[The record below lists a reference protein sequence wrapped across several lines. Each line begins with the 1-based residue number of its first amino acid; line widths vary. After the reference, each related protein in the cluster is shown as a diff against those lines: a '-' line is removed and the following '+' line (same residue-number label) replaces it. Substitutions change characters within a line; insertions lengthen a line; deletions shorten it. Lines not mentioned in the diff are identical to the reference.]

1 MRVKSVVQILQEH
14 REDLAICTRGTSS
27 KELRALLPPG
37 VRIRE
42 PPEGH
47 HKSLHGLYMGSNL
60 HLFFVRQ
67 MPSSLPGEP
76 SAMPSTSRRYG
87 MSTLWKRNAVQQIVS
102 EYMFSKLQMDTRL
115 KGFCQL

>member
-27 KELRALLPPG
+27 KELRALLPG

-42 PPEGH
+42 PPEEH
-47 HKSLHGLYMGSNL
+47 HKSLHGLEL
-60 HLFFVRQ
+60 APVFRVPDAIFAA
-67 MPSSLPGEP
+67 PGEP
-76 SAMPSTSRRYG
+76 SAKPNTSRRYD

-102 EYMFSKLQMDTRL
+102 EYMFSKLQMDARL